1 MFISRIRLSVGR
13 SDWLEWL
20 DYVACVDVVR
30 PGGASAEAAPHGQEG
45 PGAASRGQEGP
56 GAASHGQEGPGAAS
70 HGQEGPGA
78 ASHGQ
83 EGPGADSH
91 GARAAGRAK
100 LPGEAGATEA
110 GPLVPAPPSC

>member
-56 GAASHGQEGPGAAS
+56 GAASHGQEGPGA
-70 HGQEGPGA
+70 
-78 ASHGQ
+78 
-83 EGPGADSH
+83 DSH

>member
-30 PGGASAEAAPHGQEG
+30 PGGASAEAAP
-45 PGAASRGQEGP
+45 
-56 GAASHGQEGPGAAS
+56 

>member
-30 PGGASAEAAPHGQEG
+30 PDGASAEAAPHGQEG
-45 PGAASRGQEGP
+45 PGAASR
-56 GAASHGQEGPGAAS
+56 
-70 HGQEGPGA
+70 GQEGPGA

>member
-56 GAASHGQEGPGAAS
+56 GAASRGQEGPGAAS

-78 ASHGQ
+78 A
-83 EGPGADSH
+83 SH

>member
-56 GAASHGQEGPGAAS
+56 GAASR
-70 HGQEGPGA
+70 GQEGPGA

>member
-30 PGGASAEAAPHGQEG
+30 PGGASAEAAPHGQGG
-45 PGAASRGQEGP
+45 PGAASR
-56 GAASHGQEGPGAAS
+56 
-70 HGQEGPGA
+70 GQEGPGA